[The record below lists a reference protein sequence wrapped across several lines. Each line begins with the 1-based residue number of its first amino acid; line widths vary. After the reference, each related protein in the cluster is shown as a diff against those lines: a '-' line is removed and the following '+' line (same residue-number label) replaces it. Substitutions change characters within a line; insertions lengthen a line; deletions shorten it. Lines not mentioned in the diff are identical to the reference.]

1 MLPQAKAASCVSSN
15 AMTNPHLGQPILT
28 SGEALEDCRAAA
40 LLFHGRGRTPDE
52 MIALA
57 ARMAVPGVAYLAPTA
72 AGNTWYPYSFLEPL
86 ERNEP
91 ALSHALAAYAALVAD
106 LLERG
111 IEQRRLVLIG
121 FSQGA
126 CLTAEY
132 AVRHAGRYGGV
143 ALFTGGLI
151 GPPGTRWE
159 YPDAFDGT
167 PIFMGGST
175 ADAFVPL
182 ARMRESAAIFRKL
195 GAHVTEQFDDQDG
208 HIITD
213 GEIAAARAI
222 IQSSASVAEP

>member
-1 MLPQAKAASCVSSN
+1 MLASG
-15 AMTNPHLGQPILT
+15 AP
-28 SGEALEDCRAAA
+28 LEGCRAAV

-72 AGNTWYPYSFLEPL
+72 DGNSWYPYSFLEPL

-91 ALSHALAAYAALVAD
+91 ALTHALAAYAAAVAD
-106 LLERG
+106 LLARG

-132 AVRHAGRYGGV
+132 AVRHTGRYGGV
-143 ALFTGGLI
+143 VLFTGGLI
-151 GPPGTRWE
+151 GPPGTRWNQSG
-159 YPDAFDGT
+159 AFDGT
-167 PIFMGGST
+167 PIFLGGST
-175 ADAFVPL
+175 VDAFVPL
-182 ARMRESAAIFRKL
+182 ARMRESAAIFRAL
-195 GAHVTEQFDDQDG
+195 GAQVTEQFYDQDG
-208 HIITD
+208 HAVTD

-222 IQSSASVAEP
+222 VQSAASYENHEILNPL

>member
-1 MLPQAKAASCVSSN
+1 
-15 AMTNPHLGQPILT
+15 MTNPHLGQPVLT
-28 SGEALEDCRAAA
+28 SGGSLEGCRAVA

-72 AGNTWYPYSFLEPL
+72 AGSTWYPYSFLEPL

-91 ALSHALAAYAALVAD
+91 ALAHALAAYDALVND
-106 LLERG
+106 LLGRG
-111 IEQRRLVLIG
+111 IEQRRMVLIG

-159 YPDAFDGT
+159 KTGTFDGT
-167 PIFMGGST
+167 PIFLGGST
-175 ADAFVPL
+175 TDAFVPL
-182 ARMRESAAIFRKL
+182 ARMRESAAIFRER
-195 GAHVTEQFDDQDG
+195 GAHVTEQFYNQDG
-208 HIITD
+208 HVVTED
-213 GEIAAARAI
+213 EIVAARTIVQAAAGVVEAARG
-222 IQSSASVAEP
+222 

>member
-1 MLPQAKAASCVSSN
+1 
-15 AMTNPHLGQPILT
+15 MTNLHLGQPVLT
-28 SGEALEDCRAAA
+28 SGAPLEACRAAA

-72 AGNTWYPYSFLEPL
+72 AGNSWYPYSFLEPL

-91 ALSHALAAYAALVAD
+91 ALTHALAAYAAYVAD

-111 IEQRRLVLIG
+111 VAQRRLVLIG

-159 YPDAFDGT
+159 HSGAFDST
-167 PIFMGGST
+167 PIFLGGST
-175 ADAFVPL
+175 VDAFVPA
-182 ARMRESAAIFRKL
+182 ARMRESAAIFRAL
-195 GAHVTEQFDDQDG
+195 GADVTEQYYPQDG
-208 HIITD
+208 HVVTE
-213 GEIAAARAI
+213 GELAAARAML
-222 IQSSASVAEP
+222 QSAAASA

>member
-1 MLPQAKAASCVSSN
+1 
-15 AMTNPHLGQPILT
+15 MTNPHLGQPVLT
-28 SGEALEDCRAAA
+28 SGAPLEGCRAAA

-57 ARMAVPGVAYLAPTA
+57 ARMAVPGVAYLAPA
-72 AGNTWYPYSFLEPL
+72 ADRNTWYPYSFLEPL
-86 ERNEP
+86 ERNQP
-91 ALSHALAAYAALVAD
+91 ALAHALAVYAALVAE
-106 LLERG
+106 LIERG
-111 IEQRRLVLIG
+111 VEQRRLVLLG

-159 YPDAFDGT
+159 YPGAFDGT

-182 ARMRESAAIFRKL
+182 ARMRESAVIFRAR
-195 GAHVTEQFDDQDG
+195 GAQVTEQFYEQDG
-208 HIITD
+208 HSITD
-213 GEIAAARAI
+213 AEIAAARAI
-222 IQSSASVAEP
+222 VQSAAGMAAA